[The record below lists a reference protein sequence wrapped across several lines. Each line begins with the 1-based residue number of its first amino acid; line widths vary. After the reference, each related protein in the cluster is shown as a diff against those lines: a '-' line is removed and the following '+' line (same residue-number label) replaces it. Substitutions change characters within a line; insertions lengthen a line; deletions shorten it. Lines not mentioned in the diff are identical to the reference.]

1 MLAKQR
7 SDRFWA
13 LFLPV
18 AVFVLFALLWQLCTI
33 NSESLIIPTFTQ
45 TMAGLYTLLFVR
57 GDLWLALGQ
66 SDQALALGYVIS
78 VLIGV
83 PSGLAMARV
92 KWLEEMAEPYTH
104 MLLAMPTAPLIP
116 LIM

>member
-13 LFLPV
+13 LFLP
-18 AVFVLFALLWQLCTI
+18 AVVFILFALLWQLCTI

-45 TMAGLYTLLFVR
+45 TMAGLYSLLFVR

-66 SDQALALGYVIS
+66 SDQALVVGYLIS
-78 VLIGV
+78 VMIGV
-83 PSGLAMARV
+83 PFGLAMARAQ
-92 KWLEEMAEPYTH
+92 WLRGNGA
-104 MLLAMPTAPLIP
+104 AD
-116 LIM
+116 